1 MPSGMFAFSSAI
13 VLRTLSEISIALEP
27 GDWKIG
33 TATADLLSSSE
44 RSE

>member
-1 MPSGMFAFSSAI
+1 MPSGMFAFSSTI
-13 VLRTLSEISIALEP
+13 ILRTVSEIWIALEP